1 MTRQPKKMPVKKAA
15 DNKRPVAAKKPAKDS
30 PAKSASVTK
39 RMAAPKPATLKR
51 APMAL
56 TETAP
61 PAKTERPRRPSAPP
75 VPGAGPTGQAKLE
88 IVASRQFVSWLAGI
102 NASLAFTTYRA
113 GKVFLIGSQPDGR
126 LSIFERTFNRCMGL
140 CVAGS
145 GFYMS
150 SLFQLWRFENILDPG
165 QTHNGYDR
173 AYVPIVG
180 YTTGDLDIHDVAVD
194 GGGRVVF
201 VNTLFS
207 CLATVGEKDSF
218 VPLWRPPFVSKLA
231 AEDRCHLNGLAMD
244 NGKPAYVTAIA
255 ATDVADGWRD
265 KRADGGCVVDVR
277 SNQVIAT
284 GLSMPH
290 SPRLSRD
297 QLWLLNSGMGEFG
310 VVDPETGRFQPIA
323 FCPGYLR
330 GLGFIADYAV
340 VGLSK
345 PRENRTF
352 TGLPLDGALA
362 RKNAEAQCAIYVIDL
377 RTGDA
382 VHWLRI
388 EGIVEELYDVVV
400 LPGVRRPMAF
410 GFKTD
415 EIRRVVKV
423 GAPIGL

>member
-1 MTRQPKKMPVKKAA
+1 VTQKPKKTPAKKVAH
-15 DNKRPVAAKKPAKDS
+15 KKPSVAAKK
-30 PAKSASVTK
+30 SVK
-39 RMAAPKPATLKR
+39 VAPPKPATLKR
-51 APMAL
+51 VPRVRA
-56 TETAP
+56 ETVASVKAEKPRGRPAP
-61 PAKTERPRRPSAPP
+61 PTPSASP
-75 VPGAGPTGQAKLE
+75 AAHAKLE
-88 IVASRQFVSWLAGI
+88 IAASRQFVSWLAGI

-113 GKVFLIGSQPDGR
+113 GKVFLIGCQPDGR

-140 CVAGS
+140 CVAGN

-165 QTHNGYDR
+165 QAYNGYDR

-180 YTTGDLDIHDVAVD
+180 YTTGDLDIHDMAVD
-194 GGGRVVF
+194 GNGRIVF

-207 CLATVGEKDSF
+207 CLATVGERDSF
-218 VPLWRPPFVSKLA
+218 APLWRPPFVSKLA

-244 NGKPAYVTAIA
+244 DGKPAYVTAIA
-255 ATDVADGWRD
+255 STDVTDGWRD
-265 KRADGGCVVDVR
+265 KRTDGGCVIDVR
-277 SNQVIAT
+277 NNQVIAT

-290 SPRLSRD
+290 SPRLHRGK
-297 QLWLLNSGMGEFG
+297 LWLLNSGTGEFG
-310 VVDPETGRFQPIA
+310 IMDPKTGRFQPIA

-330 GLGFIADYAV
+330 GLSFIADYAV

-352 TGLPLDGALA
+352 TGLPLDDALA
-362 RKNAEAQCAIYVIDL
+362 RRNAEAQCAIYVIDL

-400 LPGVRRPMAF
+400 LAGVRRPMAF

-423 GAPIGL
+423 GPPIGL